1 MSKLKQIISSIV
13 GFFAVIGLLYFIGF
27 IGKFTDLIVEFF
39 TWYFTYKYCDSGL
52 NNFFSLIIKI
62 AVWIVP
68 FLVANLFTFS
78 NKKDEKKVSNFIATL
93 VGMMLTVA
101 FKFIQDYL
109 WWFFGVLFFAIVGII
124 TWKIILCKKRE
135 HKLSSDIKTNE
146 IKGESNDLL

>member
-1 MSKLKQIISSIV
+1 MEKLKQIFSSVV

-27 IGKFTDLIVEFF
+27 IGKFTDLIAEFF

-62 AVWIVP
+62 VVWIVP
-68 FLVANLFTFS
+68 LLVANLFTFS

-93 VGMMLTVA
+93 VGMVLSVI

-109 WWFFGVLFFAIVGII
+109 WWIVGVLFFAIVAII
-124 TWKIILCKKRE
+124 TLKIFCKKKE
-135 HKLSSDIKTNE
+135 QKLSSDIKTNE
-146 IKGESNDLL
+146 IKGEINDSL